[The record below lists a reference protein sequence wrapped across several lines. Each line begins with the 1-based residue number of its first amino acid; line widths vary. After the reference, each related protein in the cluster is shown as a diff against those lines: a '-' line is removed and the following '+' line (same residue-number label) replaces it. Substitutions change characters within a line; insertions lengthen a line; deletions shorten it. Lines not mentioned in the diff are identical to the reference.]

1 MGLDKKPRLSD
12 YWRKSS
18 LYWSEAAKI
27 MTRNRFEMLLRVWH
41 FSDNEACPTGDR
53 LFKIQSVV
61 DLLNKIFKKTVS
73 HGDKVC
79 IDETMIPFR
88 GRLKFRQYIK
98 GKKNKFGIKLF
109 KLYLPG
115 GYTYHAKIYCGSDK
129 TEGVSVAT
137 KVVFEL
143 MDQCLDKGVTLC
155 TDNWY
160 TSIELHEK

>member
-1 MGLDKKPRLSD
+1 MAYFQLFMDEELLNLMVHETNTYAEQIIIIAIADESTTKGSRLNDWYPTTKEEMQQFLGVILWMGLDKKPRLSD

-98 GKKNKFGIKLF
+98 
-109 KLYLPG
+109 
-115 GYTYHAKIYCGSDK
+115 
-129 TEGVSVAT
+129 E
-137 KVVFEL
+137 
-143 MDQCLDKGVTLC
+143 
-155 TDNWY
+155 
-160 TSIELHEK
+160 